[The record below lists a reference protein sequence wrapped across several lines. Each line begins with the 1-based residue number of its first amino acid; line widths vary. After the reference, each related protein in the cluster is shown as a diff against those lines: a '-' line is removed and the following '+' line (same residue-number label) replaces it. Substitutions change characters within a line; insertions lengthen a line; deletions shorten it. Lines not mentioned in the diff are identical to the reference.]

1 LSGKKYHPVIILLRI
16 KEINSER
23 RALDNMHV
31 GLLLLIMHVY
41 MFNFEYNNETNNLL
55 NTKVI
60 MKP

>member
-31 GLLLLIMHVY
+31 GILLIM
-41 MFNFEYNNETNNLL
+41 FSFEYNNEANNLI
-55 NTKVI
+55 I